1 MSWLTADSPTIA
13 DVYESNTSGKS
24 DANVPF
30 IDNPQYLNFPE
41 KTANDYKP
49 VECVDKLFVFT
60 VLLLSGF
67 PLIFCDIYFALTDHS
82 CVHWSPFLNLYI
94 YLMVSAFYNMTMLVF
109 QIGYV
114 IICNMSI
121 DRSIEYFTSVPYSVS
136 ATSSSGATT
145 AHRPLNITYDM
156 SVGTVLSFIGAINIT
171 FTIIWTIVGMILFWT
186 VRSNCS
192 EMMYNYMFW
201 SLIIKMIIVIVNC
214 LRNFQFRLR
223 RKSGY
228 F

>member
-1 MSWLTADSPTIA
+1 MSWLTTDSPTIA

-30 IDNPQYLNFPE
+30 INNPQYPHFPE
-41 KTANDYKP
+41 KAANDYKP
-49 VECVDKLFVFT
+49 VECVDKLCVST
-60 VLLLSGF
+60 VLLLTGF
-67 PLIFCDIYFALTDHS
+67 PLIFCDLYFAITDQT

-94 YLMVSAFYNMTMLVF
+94 YLIVSAFYNMTMLVF

-121 DRSIEYFTSVPYSVS
+121 DRSI
-136 ATSSSGATT
+136 
-145 AHRPLNITYDM
+145 NITYDM
-156 SVGTVLSFIGAINIT
+156 SVGSVLSFIGAINIT
-171 FTIIWTIVGMILFWT
+171 FTVIWTIVGAILFWT
-186 VRSNCS
+186 VRLNCS

-201 SLIIKMIIVIVNC
+201 SLIIKTIIVFVNC
-214 LRNFQFRLR
+214 LRNCQFRLR
-223 RKSGY
+223 RKSVY

>member
-1 MSWLTADSPTIA
+1 MSWSTSDSPTIT

-121 DRSIEYFTSVPYSVS
+121 DRSI
-136 ATSSSGATT
+136 
-145 AHRPLNITYDM
+145 NITYDM
-156 SVGTVLSFIGAINIT
+156 YVGSVLSFIGAINIT
-171 FTIIWTIVGMILFWT
+171 FTVIWTIVGAILFWT

-201 SLIIKMIIVIVNC
+201 SLIIKTIIVFVNC
-214 LRNFQFRLR
+214 LRNCQFRLR
-223 RKSGY
+223 RKSVY

>member
-1 MSWLTADSPTIA
+1 M
-13 DVYESNTSGKS
+13 TSGRNVAAKQEDEVTDTDTVAFGTEAKVS
-24 DANVPF
+24 D
-30 IDNPQYLNFPE
+30 Q
-41 KTANDYKP
+41 
-49 VECVDKLFVFT
+49 
-60 VLLLSGF
+60 
-67 PLIFCDIYFALTDHS
+67 S

-121 DRSIEYFTSVPYSVS
+121 DRSI
-136 ATSSSGATT
+136 
-145 AHRPLNITYDM
+145 NITYDM
-156 SVGTVLSFIGAINIT
+156 YVGSVLSFIGAINIT
-171 FTIIWTIVGMILFWT
+171 FTVIWTIVGAILFWT

-201 SLIIKMIIVIVNC
+201 SLIIKTIIVFVNC
-214 LRNFQFRLR
+214 LRNCQFRLR
-223 RKSGY
+223 RKSVY